1 LPQVQINIKSESYN
15 MATKSKTTATAP
27 ATPAGVAR
35 TQANRKRRLT
45 QLLKQQPNNKQIQNA
60 LLEVGA
66 LRKKPTNPQ
75 WSHSNI
81 RLAKLFKEFTGRA
94 HKDLFSSN
102 PKVQQAALQV
112 PGTKVFHNL
121 PQGKVDFSI
130 GARAFM
136 RTGGTWN

>member
-1 LPQVQINIKSESYN
+1 
-15 MATKSKTTATAP
+15 MATKSKTQAA
-27 ATPAGVAR
+27 ASSTPAGVIR

-45 QLLKQQPNNKQIQNA
+45 KLFKQQPNNKQIENA
-60 LLEVGA
+60 LLEVGT
-66 LRKKPTNPQ
+66 LRKKPSNPQ

-102 PKVQQAALQV
+102 PKVQQAALST
-112 PGTKVFHNL
+112 PTTKVFVNL

-136 RTGGTWN
+136 REGGTWN